1 MRSKTPLFLLG
12 VELILI
18 TTTILSCNNS
28 NDLVI
33 GNDFILPEGSM
44 VYTDTISVNMSTL
57 ILDSIQT
64 ANQKVALVGRYN
76 DKNIGSLNSKS
87 FMIMGADSY
96 TLDEYAIYDSL
107 VLVLTPSG
115 YYYGDTLTP
124 CTIRVHEVK
133 ETIEIDKDEGY
144 LSNLSDFEVDPNPI
158 GEKEFYPRPKS
169 KDEIRIPMSDELG
182 LKFTNKFKS
191 GTHPFEE
198 EEGFTNYFKGI
209 MLQAGDGTN
218 TILGFEVDNES
229 ISLQLY
235 YHIEDSDIETE
246 DKRDTLFIPPS
257 NTSLQFN
264 QIKAD
269 STNSVIS
276 QLSEKPI
283 GSAQLNNSCYVQG
296 GTGIV
301 ARIDF
306 PSLYNF
312 LLQNRKCEILKAILA
327 IQPSLAMDMNYLPSE
342 LYLYVTNKHN
352 DFIARLTDAGG
363 NAITGSLYED
373 FIYRENTSYSWDI
386 TSFINVLAKDST
398 TYDGLLLL
406 PVDYNSKF
414 NNVVVADQQQS
425 QYRTQLK
432 LYLLYYE

>member
-1 MRSKTPLFLLG
+1 MRSKTPLFFLG
-12 VELILI
+12 IELILI
-18 TTTILSCNNS
+18 ATIFSCNNS
-28 NDLVI
+28 NESVI
-33 GNDFILPEGSM
+33 GNDFILPDGSM
-44 VYTDTISVNMSTL
+44 VYTDTVSVNMSTL

-76 DKNIGSLNSKS
+76 DKNIGTLNSKS

-96 TLDEYAIYDSL
+96 TLDEYAVYDSL

-124 CTIRVHEVK
+124 CTIKVHEVK
-133 ETIEIDKDEGY
+133 ETIEIDNDEGY
-144 LSNLSDFEVDPNPI
+144 ISNLSDFEVDPNPI
-158 GEKEFYPRPKS
+158 GEKKFYARPKS

-198 EEGFTNYFKGI
+198 DEGFTNYFKGI
-209 MLQAGDGTN
+209 MLQVDDGTN
-218 TILGFEVDNES
+218 TILEFEVNNES

-235 YHIEDSDIETE
+235 YHIEDSDIQTE
-246 DKRDTLFIPPS
+246 DERDTLFIPPS

-276 QLSEKPI
+276 QLSEEPI

-306 PSLYNF
+306 PTLHDF
-312 LLQNRKCEILKAILA
+312 LQQDRKFEILKAILV
-327 IQPSLAMDMNYLPSE
+327 IQPSLEMDMNYLPSE

-352 DFIARLTDAGG
+352 DFIARLTDASG

-373 FIYRENTSYSWDI
+373 FIYRENTRYSWDI
-386 TSFINVLAKDST
+386 TSFINVLAKNPST
-398 TYDGLLLL
+398 TYNGLLLL

-414 NNVVVADQQQS
+414 NNVVIADQQQS
-425 QYRTQLK
+425 QHRTQLE
-432 LYLLYYE
+432 LYVLYYE